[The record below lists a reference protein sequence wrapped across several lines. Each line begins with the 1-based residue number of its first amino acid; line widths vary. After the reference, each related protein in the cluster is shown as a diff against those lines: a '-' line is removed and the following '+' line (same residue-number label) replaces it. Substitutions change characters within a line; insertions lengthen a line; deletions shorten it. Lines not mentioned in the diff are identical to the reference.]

1 MIKAVICFALIN
13 GGALCLQQEGERYEI
28 QCVSPRSIGVS
39 APRCTETI
47 PNAASFRSGRNPASP
62 CSFSALSPRHE
73 RPTNGR
79 PGKHC

>member
-39 APRCTETI
+39 APRCTDTANSSTPI
-47 PNAASFRSGRNPASP
+47 VSRKGDKDGR
-62 CSFSALSPRHE
+62 
-73 RPTNGR
+73 
-79 PGKHC
+79 